1 MPSDGGGRLISPQRD
16 PSLQVV
22 SDLFLPDSTNWN
34 ETLIDQHFYPWE
46 ASAIKSIPVSLFGA
60 ADALIWPMLSDGEY
74 TVKSAYQLLS
84 MFQRQKQASSSD
96 MEVGKSLWNGIWKL
110 WVLNKVRLFLW
121 RVVQNSLPTK
131 LNLYKRQVVSD
142 GCCDVCRTCLEDNT
156 HALCYCDVVR
166 AVWQTNVRFNFI
178 RTKKLSTFADLVQF
192 LCSHGSSDLFARFA
206 MVAWSIWE

>member
-1 MPSDGGGRLISPQRD
+1 MAFGSFGY
-16 PSLQVV
+16 
-22 SDLFLPDSTNWN
+22 STKLG
-34 ETLIDQHFYPWE
+34 T
-46 ASAIKSIPVSLFGA
+46 SC
-60 ADALIWPMLSDGEY
+60 GERF
-74 TVKSAYQLLS
+74 K
-84 MFQRQKQASSSD
+84 
-96 MEVGKSLWNGIWKL
+96 IHC
-110 WVLNKVRLFLW
+110 
-121 RVVQNSLPTK
+121 PTK